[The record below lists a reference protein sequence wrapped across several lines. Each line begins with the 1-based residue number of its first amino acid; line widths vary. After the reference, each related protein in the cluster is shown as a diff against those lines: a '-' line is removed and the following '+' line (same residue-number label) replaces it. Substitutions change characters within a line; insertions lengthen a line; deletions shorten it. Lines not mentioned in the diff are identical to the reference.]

1 MIWKCLLQYVISVA
15 EGDYENNETVVSQSF
30 QAFYSFES
38 KPNKTAQFY
47 FACSDLQLSGKM
59 DLVLKKK
66 KKNIWT
72 VFSQLSSSREK
83 VNFDSCVG
91 Y

>member
-1 MIWKCLLQYVISVA
+1 MKMSPAICNFSCRR
-15 EGDYENNETVVSQSF
+15 DYENNETVVSQSF

-47 FACSDLQLSGKM
+47 FVCSDLQLSGKM

-66 KKNIWT
+66 KKNI
-72 VFSQLSSSREK
+72 
-83 VNFDSCVG
+83 
-91 Y
+91 